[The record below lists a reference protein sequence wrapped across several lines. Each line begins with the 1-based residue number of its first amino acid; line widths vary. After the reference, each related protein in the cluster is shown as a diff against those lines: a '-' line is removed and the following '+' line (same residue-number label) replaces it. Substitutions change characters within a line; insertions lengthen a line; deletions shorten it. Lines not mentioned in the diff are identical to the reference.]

1 MTSRSLRGLPVCF
14 CNWIYLVT
22 NFKFFSLLLIVHFV
36 CLVLIHFVAVVVVS
50 EINLFD
56 LILRLDNASL
66 VLGKDTL
73 RIYSHNGPS
82 INLSW

>member
-1 MTSRSLRGLPVCF
+1 MASLVFNFLHLIVNLDREF
-14 CNWIYLVT
+14 YLVT

-56 LILRLDNASL
+56 LI
-66 VLGKDTL
+66 
-73 RIYSHNGPS
+73 
-82 INLSW
+82 